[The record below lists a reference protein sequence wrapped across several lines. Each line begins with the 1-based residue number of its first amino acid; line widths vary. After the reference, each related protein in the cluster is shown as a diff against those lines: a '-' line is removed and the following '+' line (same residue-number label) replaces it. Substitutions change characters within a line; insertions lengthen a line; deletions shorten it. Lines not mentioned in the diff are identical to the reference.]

1 MRKFIVSLSVLALAA
16 CGNPDTPGG
25 RAADARHKHFE
36 ALGDSF
42 KVIGDQMKASA
53 PDFAAVRKS
62 AGEIATAS
70 TQLETWFPKG
80 SSKADGL
87 RTHALQ
93 AVWDKPEDFRQAA
106 AKFTQEA
113 RSFNAVAQGAD
124 KAALGQAVKSLGGAC
139 KGCHDKFREPD

>member
-1 MRKFIVSLSVLALAA
+1 VRKFIVFLSVLALAA

-36 ALGDSF
+36 TLGKSF
-42 KVIGDQMKASA
+42 KTIDDQLKASQ

-62 AGEIATAS
+62 AQEIVTMS
-70 TQLETWFPKG
+70 NLLSSWFPKG

-93 AVWDKPEDFRQAA
+93 AVWDKPVEFNQATTRFTQAA
-106 AKFTQEA
+106 AA
-113 RSFNAVAQGAD
+113 FNVVAQRTD
-124 KAALGQAVKSLGGAC
+124 KPAVSEGLKSLGDAC
-139 KGCHDKFREPD
+139 KGCHDKFREAD